1 MMKTLEGGCSDC
13 GASIHQRKGAE
24 SRCRRENVRTG
35 GNFMKIEVFVNT
47 PAQVL
52 FCKNIAARS
61 RATAI
66 KSSYSL
72 VITKRP

>member
-1 MMKTLEGGCSDC
+1 
-13 GASIHQRKGAE
+13 
-24 SRCRRENVRTG
+24 
-35 GNFMKIEVFVNT
+35 MKIEVFVNT